1 MGGTHEAL
9 EHAEHVQH
17 QAHDP
22 FDKRV
27 AMTMAVVAA
36 CLASVT
42 LLSHRE
48 HNTTILEQAEATT
61 LHSKASDDWNFYQAK
76 NIRTHEYK
84 AFAALVDSLS
94 KDALSEEKAT
104 KAKQAWLG
112 KAKTYE
118 EKDLPDLMDKAKN
131 RVEQATQHEN
141 LSHESHR
148 RANFFDGGEL
158 FIELAL
164 VLCSIAIL
172 TKMRG
177 FWYSGIAICVFGVA
191 VAVLPFTPVW
201 SWFTGSGGHGAHGDH
216 DPPPASAPETPGKS
230 HKPESGH

>member
-9 EHAEHVQH
+9 EHAEHAQH

-48 HNTTILEQAEATT
+48 HNQTILEQAEATT
-61 LHSKASDDWNFYQAK
+61 LHTQASDQWNFYQAK
-76 NIRTHEYK
+76 NIRTHEYNAMAQLLS
-84 AFAALVDSLS
+84 AFKS
-94 KDALSEEKAT
+94 DALQEDAAQKARED
-104 KAKQAWLG
+104 WLG
-112 KAKTYE
+112 QAKRYKD
-118 EKDLPDLMDKAKN
+118 KDLKEIKGEAERLTAEARK
-131 RVEQATQHEN
+131 HEH
-141 LSHESHR
+141 LSHEAHSR
-148 RANFFDGGEL
+148 TNFFDGGEL

-172 TKMRG
+172 TKLRG
-177 FWYSGIAICVFGVA
+177 FWYGGIAICVVGVV
-191 VAVLPFTPVW
+191 VAIVPFTALW
-201 SWFTGSGGHGAHGDH
+201 ARLASHGEHGDH
-216 DPPPASAPETPGKS
+216 PPTSSPETPGKS
-230 HKPESGH
+230 HKSGSGH